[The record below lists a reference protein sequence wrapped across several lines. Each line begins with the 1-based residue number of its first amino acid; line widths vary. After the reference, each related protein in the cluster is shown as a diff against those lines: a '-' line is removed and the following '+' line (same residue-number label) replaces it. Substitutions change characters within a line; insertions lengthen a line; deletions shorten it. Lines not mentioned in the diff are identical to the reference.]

1 MKRKTGKLYGIGVGP
16 GDPELIPLKSV
27 RILKGVD
34 IVFAA
39 ASSKNDYSYAM
50 EIARPHLG
58 KDIQIIILFYPMT
71 SDIGKKSVAW
81 RKNAETIIEYLNQG
95 KNAAFITMGDP
106 LTYSTYG
113 YLIKEVKRLSPDTVI
128 NTIPGITSYQAAAAL
143 ANIPLTEGEESLLI
157 LSGARGGDHL
167 RNLIGKVDNIILLKA
182 YRNMEDIYSAIE
194 EIDLVDKATGVIRCG
209 LDGEEV
215 VTDIRKMINKKPHYF
230 TVLMIKN
237 TRTTTS

>member
-1 MKRKTGKLYGIGVGP
+1 MKHKNGILYGIGVGP

-39 ASSKNDYSYAM
+39 SSSKNDYSIAL

-58 KDIQIIILFYPMT
+58 KDIQTIRLSFPMT
-71 SDIGKKSVAW
+71 ADIEREKHAW
-81 RKNAETIIEYLNQG
+81 RKNAETVIKYLNQG
-95 KNAAFITMGDP
+95 KDAAFITIGDP

-113 YLIKEVKRLSPDTVI
+113 YLVKEIKSLSPNTAI

-143 ANIPLTEGEESLLI
+143 TNTPLAEGNESLLI
-157 LSGARGGDHL
+157 LSGLKEKDRL
-167 RNLIGKVDNIILLKA
+167 KNLIGKADNIILLKA
-182 YRNMEDIYSAIE
+182 YRNMQEICSAIE
-194 EIDLVDKATGVIRCG
+194 ELDLTNKTTGVIRCG

-215 VTDIRKMINKKPHYF
+215 ITDIRKMLNKKPHYF

>member
-1 MKRKTGKLYGIGVGP
+1 MKHKKGKLYGIGVGP
-16 GDPELIPLKSV
+16 GDPELIPLKSI
-27 RILKGVD
+27 RILKSVD

-39 ASSKNDYSYAM
+39 SSSKNDYSYAM
-50 EIARPHLG
+50 EIASPHLNEDTTVIRLSCPMIA
-58 KDIQIIILFYPMT
+58 DIE
-71 SDIGKKSVAW
+71 KKRQAW
-81 RKNAETIIEYLNQG
+81 QKNAKIVIEYLNQE

-128 NTIPGITSYQAAAAL
+128 STIPGITSYQAAAAL

-167 RNLIGKVDNIILLKA
+167 RNLMGKVNNIILLKA

-194 EIDLVDKATGVIRCG
+194 EIDLVDKTTGVIRCG
-209 LDGEEV
+209 LDGEEL
-215 VTDIRKMINKKPHYF
+215 VTDIRKMINKKPNYF

>member
-1 MKRKTGKLYGIGVGP
+1 MKHKKGKLYGIGVGP
-16 GDPELIPLKSV
+16 GDPELIPLKSI

-39 ASSKNDYSYAM
+39 SSSKNDYSIALG
-50 EIARPHLG
+50 IARPHLNEDTTVIRLSCPMIA
-58 KDIQIIILFYPMT
+58 DIE
-71 SDIGKKSVAW
+71 KKRQAW
-81 RKNAETIIEYLNQG
+81 QKNAKIVIEYLNQG

-143 ANIPLTEGEESLLI
+143 TNTPLSEGDESLLI
-157 LSGARGGDHL
+157 LSGLKEKDQL
-167 RNLIGKVDNIILLKA
+167 KNLIGKADNIILLKA
-182 YRNMEDIYSAIE
+182 YRNMQEICSAIE
-194 EIDLVDKATGVIRCG
+194 EMDLIGQTTGIIRCG

-215 VTDIRKMINKKPHYF
+215 ITDIRKMINKKPHYF

-237 TRTTTS
+237 NKVES